1 MNKFVEKYN
10 KARDEFNIEERV
22 YKGRY
27 MVRNAITDEN
37 ARLNELE
44 KYKSEYFT
52 AANKFGEVI
61 SFVIEEI
68 KRCGYLIRI
77 GYKGYKNKEMTLEMI
92 RVGSIDCDNS
102 TFTVDESVKA
112 VINDKGL
119 IKYERNENYLWNVC
133 YALDSGFDV
142 CDKKTFDK
150 WIKNIKKEFNKNIG
164 RK

>member
-1 MNKFVEKYN
+1 MNKFVEKYK

-22 YKGRY
+22 YKGHC
-27 MVRNAITDEN
+27 MVCSAITDEN
-37 ARLNELE
+37 ARLNKLE
-44 KYKSEYFT
+44 EYQSEYF
-52 AANKFGEVI
+52 AAIDKFNEVMSSI
-61 SFVIEEI
+61 NEEI
-68 KRCGYLIRI
+68 ERCGYLMRI
-77 GYKGYKNKEMTLEMI
+77 VYKKEETTLEMI
-92 RVGSIDCDNS
+92 RVGNIGSDDH
-102 TFTVDESVKA
+102 TFNVDDSVKA

-133 YALDSGFDV
+133 YALDDGFDV